1 MFKRAAPP
9 TLPNQAVVGGNP
21 QPPYGV
27 GPGGTQWIW
36 DAIAA
41 GQWGGTG
48 TGSLTPTEA
57 EVLSIPAVSASL
69 ALLAA
74 YATQMPLEA
83 VDDATSPPTVVNPT
97 PSMLR
102 GPLGDPRAT
111 GMTMADWVDSFL
123 RDLALW
129 GNYVAV
135 LGDAGWDGWPRILY
149 PVPVGWYEA
158 VYEYGSWYWRIGGV
172 PYDRAEV
179 FHVAI
184 NRGTGELLG
193 RGLLSSMRDTLA
205 AAIAAEQWAA
215 RYFTTGTVPSVHVA
229 HPNPDL
235 TQAQADELKQKF
247 LASSMGVR
255 APVITPLGT
264 EITVL
269 PSDAAA
275 AQLVEARKWNA
286 QQLAIALG
294 VPTAMLGLE
303 APSMTYRNIAE
314 VNQQFISTTMMR
326 YLIPVEQQ
334 LSAQCL
340 PRNLRAR
347 FNTNALLRPDV
358 NQRMAQAIAGFQA
371 GLLTNPEGRALI
383 DLPAEPSL
391 ESQGATT
398 PPEPS
403 AEPGPNPA
411 GVPVAPVAPPL
422 FSLVSQVGGTTP

>member
-1 MFKRAAPP
+1 
-9 TLPNQAVVGGNP
+9 LPNQAVVGGNP
-21 QPPYGV
+21 SPPYGI
-27 GPGGTQWIW
+27 GPGGAQWVW

-48 TGSLTPTEA
+48 SVTPTEQA
-57 EVLSIPAVSASL
+57 VLSIPAVSASL

-74 YATQMPLEA
+74 YAIQMPLEA
-83 VDDATSPPTVVNPT
+83 VDDSTNPPTVVEPT
-97 PSMLR
+97 PTMLR

-111 GMTMADWVDSFL
+111 GLSMADFVDSFL

-135 LGDAGWDGWPRILY
+135 LGDPAWDGWPRVLY

-158 VYEYGSWYWRIGGV
+158 VYEYGTWFWRIGGIE
-172 PYDRAEV
+172 YDRADV

-193 RGLLSSMRDTLA
+193 RGLLSTMRDTLA

-215 RYFTTGTVPSVHVA
+215 RYFSTGTVPSVHVA

-358 NQRMAQAIAGFQA
+358 NQRMTQAIAGYGA
-371 GLLTNPEGRALI
+371 GLLTNAEGRGLI
-383 DLPAEPSL
+383 DLPPEPNL
-391 ESQGATT
+391 EVEGANT
-398 PPEPS
+398 PPDSS
-403 AEPGPNPA
+403 AVPGPTPA
-411 GVPVAPVAPPL
+411 GVPVAPVAPPVTAGL
-422 FSLVSQVGGTTP
+422 SIVGSGGGAP